1 MAASGVARQSS
12 STAARALV
20 PLLFGA
26 GISLSLGVYGR
37 VHDPTGQSIFSLVF
51 TRTITMKVW
60 LATFAAAL
68 ALFQLL
74 SALRMYGRISIPR
87 TMPSWLPTLHRVSG
101 ALAFVLV
108 VPVAYHCLWALG
120 FQSIDARHLVHS
132 VAGCL
137 FFGAIGA
144 KVLVVPDRTLPTWML
159 PVVGGAL
166 FSALMAVWL
175 TSSLW
180 FFTNA
185 GFPNF

>member
-1 MAASGVARQSS
+1 
-12 STAARALV
+12 
-20 PLLFGA
+20 
-26 GISLSLGVYGR
+26 
-37 VHDPTGQSIFSLVF
+37 
-51 TRTITMKVW
+51 
-60 LATFAAAL
+60 
-68 ALFQLL
+68 
-74 SALRMYGRISIPR
+74 MYGRIPIPR
-87 TMPSWLPTLHRVSG
+87 TMPSWLPMVHRVSG